1 VNVVDLCKMTP
12 ASEHPH
18 GLSDRDFDSL
28 FSVDR
33 PIIFNFHGYPWL
45 IHRFAYRR
53 TSHRNLHVRGYKEKG
68 DVNAP
73 LELAIRN
80 EIDRFSLPIDVIDRV
95 PALHVAGAHAKE
107 RLRDVQIECAR
118 HAHQH
123 GVDLPEADGWRWPE

>member
-1 VNVVDLCKMTP
+1 MTP

-33 PIIFNFHGYPWL
+33 PIIFNFHGCPWR
-45 IHRFAYRR
+45 IHRLAYRR
-53 TSHRNLHVRGYKEKG
+53 
-68 DVNAP
+68 
-73 LELAIRN
+73 
-80 EIDRFSLPIDVIDRV
+80 
-95 PALHVAGAHAKE
+95 
-107 RLRDVQIECAR
+107 IECAR